1 MPAMQSSKRF
11 PKLNS
16 PIALRGVEARNRWV
30 MPAMAT
36 HFGSADGEVTDAL
49 CNYLATRA
57 QGGFGIVIT
66 ENMGVD
72 PGGRVMK
79 RMVMADNDRYVEGLS
94 RLSRA
99 IKRHG
104 SIALA
109 QINHGGR
116 QTSSKVT
123 GQELVAPSAIP
134 CPLMREMPRAL
145 SLAEIGCLQ
154 DAYAA
159 AAVRLE
165 QAGFDGV
172 EIHAAH
178 GYLAAA
184 FLSAYSNKRDDA
196 FGGPLENR
204 MRFLSGIVAGI
215 RQRTGPGFI
224 LSVRLS
230 VDEFV
235 PEGITPSEA
244 ALIAAA
250 LERQGVD
257 MLSLSVGVYESYS
270 RLMMLTG
277 EPEGPWLGR
286 VAEVRDAVEIPVVA
300 VGRIKRPEL
309 AEAALAAGQADLLAV
324 GRASITDPD
333 LPLRAA
339 RGDSPLV
346 AACTYCNLCLGR
358 SAAPEMICPVNPF
371 VGDEAALA
379 ELPRDEPWRLDIIGG
394 GFSALTAAWLAALRG
409 AQVRIVAPAAEL
421 GGMQGWRMQVPGQAE
436 YRNATDALIR
446 RARRAGVSFTTPA
459 DEAVDEAAGGAMQW
473 RVRRWEPVA
482 PGTGAAATVFDIL
495 RGSAPR
501 LPHRLLVVGDDL
513 ASTDAALVLADRG
526 HSVTLGSPAR
536 DISFDAHPGFRLTN
550 RRLLANRG
558 ASVETGMSV
567 ADALD
572 RHGFE
577 ALVIGRAGQVAEERQ
592 DGEGANG
599 PMLMDAYE
607 PGAMAR
613 TVYAA
618 KNMLMAMAANTAS

>member
-1 MPAMQSSKRF
+1 MLSSQRF
-11 PKLNS
+11 PRLNS
-16 PIALRGVEARNRWV
+16 PIALRGAQARNRWV

-36 HFGSADGEVTDAL
+36 HFGSPDGEVTDAL
-49 CNYLATRA
+49 CDYLAARA
-57 QGGFGIVIT
+57 QGGFGIVVT

-79 RMVMADNDRYVEGLS
+79 RMIMADSDRHIAGLS

-99 IKRHG
+99 IRRHG
-104 SIALA
+104 SLALA

-116 QTSSKVT
+116 QTSSRIT

-145 SLAEIGCLQ
+145 SLAEIDSLQ

-159 AAVRLE
+159 AAGRLE

-178 GYLAAA
+178 GYLAAS
-184 FLSAYSNKRDDA
+184 FLSAYSNRREDSY
-196 FGGPLENR
+196 GGALENR
-204 MRFLSGIVAGI
+204 MRFLSGIVARI
-215 RQRTGPGFI
+215 RERTGPGFL
-224 LSVRLS
+224 LSVRFS

-235 PEGITPSEA
+235 PQGITPPEA
-244 ALIAAA
+244 ALIAAC
-250 LERQGVD
+250 LEKQGVD

-277 EPEGPWLGR
+277 EPEGPWLQR
-286 VAEVRDAVEIPVVA
+286 VAQVRDAVRIPVVA

-309 AEAALAAGQADLLAV
+309 AETALAEGQADLLAV

-333 LPLRAA
+333 LPARAA
-339 RGDSPLV
+339 SGESPLV

-371 VGDEAALA
+371 VGDEASLNALRRGA
-379 ELPRDEPWRLDIIGG
+379 PWRLDILGG

-409 AQVRIVAPAAEL
+409 ATVRVFASEEHLA
-421 GGMQGWRMQVPGQAE
+421 GMQGWRMRVPGQAE
-436 YRNATDALIR
+436 YRNAVAALVA
-446 RARRAGVSFTTPA
+446 RARRAGVVFVSGKLEPA
-459 DEAVDEAAGGAMQW
+459 DGALRW
-473 RVRRWEPVA
+473 SVRRWQPVA
-482 PGTGAAATVFDIL
+482 ARADAVATAFDVLGGT
-495 RGSAPR
+495 APS
-501 LPHRLLVVGDDL
+501 LPRDVLVLGDDL

-526 HSVTLGSPAR
+526 HRVRLHSPAR
-536 DISFDAHPGFRLTN
+536 DIGFDAHPGFRLMN
-550 RRLLANRG
+550 RKLLANRG
-558 ASVETGMSV
+558 ATVEVETETV
-567 ADALD
+567 DAG
-572 RHGFE
+572 GFG
-577 ALVIGRAGQVAEERQ
+577 ALVVGRTEPFPE
-592 DGEGANG
+592 DGERGWVRDREADG
-599 PMLMDAYE
+599 WDPVLSDAYE

-618 KNMLMAMAANTAS
+618 KDRVMRIRPA

>member
-1 MPAMQSSKRF
+1 MLSSQRF
-11 PKLNS
+11 PRLFS
-16 PIALRGVEARNRWV
+16 PITLRGTEVRNRWV

-36 HFGSADGEVTDAL
+36 HFGAPDGAVTDAL
-49 CNYLATRA
+49 CDYLAARA
-57 QGGFGIVIT
+57 QGGFGIVVT

-79 RMVMADNDRYVEGLS
+79 RMVMADSDRHIPGLS
-94 RLSRA
+94 RLSQA
-99 IKRHG
+99 IRRHG

-116 QTSSKVT
+116 QTSSKIT

-145 SLAEIGCLQ
+145 SAEDIAALQ

-159 AAVRLE
+159 AARRLE

-178 GYLAAA
+178 GYLAAS
-184 FLSAYSNKRDDA
+184 FLSAYSNKREDIY
-196 FGGPLENR
+196 GGTLENR
-204 MRFLSGIVAGI
+204 MRFLSGIVGRI
-215 RQRTGPGFI
+215 RDRTGPGFL

-235 PEGITPSEA
+235 PQGITPTEA
-244 ALIAAA
+244 ARIAGH
-250 LERQGVD
+250 LETQGVD

-277 EPEGPWLGR
+277 EAEGPWLER
-286 VAEVRDAVEIPVVA
+286 VSQVRNAVRIPVVA

-309 AEAALAAGQADLLAV
+309 AETALAEGRADLMAV

-333 LPLRAA
+333 LPERAR
-339 RGDSPLV
+339 RGESPLV

-371 VGDEAALA
+371 VGDEAALGA
-379 ELPRDEPWRLDIIGG
+379 LRRDASWRLDILGG
-394 GFSALTAAWLAALRG
+394 GFSALTAGWLAALRG
-409 AQVRIVAPAAEL
+409 ATVRIFAPERDLA
-421 GGMQGWRMQVPGQAE
+421 GMQGWRMRVPGQAE
-436 YRNATDALIR
+436 YRNAVASLID
-446 RARRAGVSFTTPA
+446 RARRAGVSFVTDKPA
-459 DEAVDEAAGGAMQW
+459 SGGAAARW
-473 RVRRWEPVA
+473 AVRRWEPVA
-482 PGTGAAATVFDIL
+482 ARAGAAATVFDVL

-501 LPHRLLVVGDDL
+501 LPHRVLVVGDDL

-526 HSVTLGSPAR
+526 HRVVLRSPAR
-536 DISFDAHPGFRLTN
+536 DIGFDAHPGFRLMN
-550 RRLLANRG
+550 RKLLANRG
-558 ASVETGMSV
+558 AAVETGMEP
-567 ADALD
+567 AEALD
-572 RHGFE
+572 FSGFG
-577 ALVIGRAGQVAEERQ
+577 ALVIGRTEPLPE
-592 DGEGANG
+592 DGELGWVDDRDAG
-599 PMLMDAYE
+599 GCDAILTDAYE

-618 KNMLMAMAANTAS
+618 KDMVLEIRPK